1 MSVVHVFVP
10 GLARR
15 HLDGVLGAGVLAALP
30 ARRRSDLIL
39 GFPATTANVQRTML
53 SGRSARSRGA
63 LDHEPLRDGVTT
75 IAGVTEACILSLDD
89 AIPGEGI
96 VHLPVFELLG
106 AIAEHGPG
114 SAAERAAIGHIDA
127 SLRRILAGNHDTILT
142 GGPPLQ
148 RVQQQIVAPS
158 WLAEIVRFE
167 GALAFVPR
175 ALESFERNECLA
187 TAGIERVL
195 QGEALSSW
203 GVAPD
208 AGAIVLAEPGW
219 SFVPAGIT
227 YGHREIA
234 EPLETPVLLGWGGT
248 GAAWPTAVHDYR
260 IGPTLARAA
269 GLTRVQA
276 DDEPLPW

>member
-15 HLDGVLGAGVLAALP
+15 HLDGVLGAGALAALP
-30 ARRRSDLIL
+30 ARRRADLVL
-39 GFPATTANVQRTML
+39 GFPATIANVQRTML

-63 LDHEPLRDGVTT
+63 LDHEPLRDGVAA
-75 IAGVTEACILSLDD
+75 IAGVTVACILSLDD

-106 AIAEHGPG
+106 AISEHGPG
-114 SAAERAAIGHIDA
+114 SAAEHAAIGHLHE
-127 SLRRILAGNHDTILT
+127 SLQRILAEDHDTVLAS
-142 GGPPLQ
+142 GPPLQ
-148 RVQQQIVAPS
+148 HVQRQIVAPP
-158 WLAEIVRFE
+158 WLGELARFE

-175 ALESFERNECLA
+175 ALEPIERDECLG

-195 QGEALSSW
+195 QAEALSSW
-203 GVAPD
+203 GVDPH
-208 AGAIVLAEPGW
+208 AGTIVLAEPGW
-219 SFVPAGIT
+219 SFVAGGMT

-234 EPLETPVLLGWGGT
+234 DPLDTPVLIGWGGT
-248 GAAWPTAVHDYR
+248 GTAWPTAVHDCR

-269 GLTRVQA
+269 GLTPMQA